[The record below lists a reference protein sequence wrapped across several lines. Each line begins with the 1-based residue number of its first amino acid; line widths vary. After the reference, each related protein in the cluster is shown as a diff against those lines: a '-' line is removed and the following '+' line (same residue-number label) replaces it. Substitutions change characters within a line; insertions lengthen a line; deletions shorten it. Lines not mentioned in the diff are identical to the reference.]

1 MLFEGPGVE
10 CRQVIWPH
18 WSAGGFRPRQL
29 GVRVVGALADGL
41 MQADRCGQVLGGPAG
56 LRRAAEAV
64 RDGGRDPGAA

>member
-1 MLFEGPGVE
+1 MRRRYGHRAQARLIQHRG
-10 CRQVIWPH
+10 
-18 WSAGGFRPRQL
+18 QL

-41 MQADRCGQVLGGPAG
+41 MQADRCGQVLGEPAG